1 MIGSFKSVLFYPD
14 DLGLVKN
21 GPEERRNFINVAISQ
36 CYPLYI
42 KRYADYKTALENRNS
57 LLKLLQKGMYVDKG
71 ELFAWSTSLA
81 EYASYIYSFREEYIK
96 RINEYAK
103 KILKE
108 ISDGKEELSLCYKS
122 NIENFSSDREKI
134 KEEYIRIFSS
144 DIEREIAAGS
154 SLFGPHRDDVE
165 IYINE
170 KKAKIFA
177 SQGQQRSIV
186 LALKLAEG
194 EVIREIC
201 GEYPVFLFDDV
212 LSELDE
218 NRRGYVLSGI
228 GEKQIIITA
237 CDPDECRMYTQTEI
251 DVSEGK
257 YVLTH
262 R

>member
-1 MIGSFKSVLFYPD
+1 MLFRSA
-14 DLGLVKN
+14 V
-21 GPEERRNFINVAISQ
+21 
-36 CYPLYI
+36 
-42 KRYADYKTALENRNS
+42 
-57 LLKLLQKGMYVDKG
+57 
-71 ELFAWSTSLA
+71 
-81 EYASYIYSFREEYIK
+81 
-96 RINEYAK
+96 
-103 KILKE
+103 
-108 ISDGKEELSLCYKS
+108 
-122 NIENFSSDREKI
+122 
-134 KEEYIRIFSS
+134 
-144 DIEREIAAGS
+144 GS
-154 SLFGPHRDDVE
+154 SLSGPHRDDVE
-165 IYINE
+165 IYING

-186 LALKLAEG
+186 LSLKLAEG

-218 NRRGYVLSGI
+218 ERRSYVLSGI

-237 CDPDECRMYTQTEI
+237 CDPDECRMYTETEI